1 MRLRFSDEPA
11 AWIAVISAGIS
22 VAIGFGLP
30 WTGEQVS
37 LVNAL
42 ITLMAGLF
50 VRSQVTPVGHLKE
63 G

>member
-1 MRLRFSDEPA
+1 MKFSDEPA

-30 WTGEQVS
+30 WTGEQTS

-42 ITLMAGLF
+42 VTLIGGLF
-50 VRSQVTPVGHLKE
+50 IRSQVTPVGHLKE